1 MTVEPAPAWLGGVF
15 PDAENIKRYVDILL
29 SRGVDW
35 GLLGPREPHRIW
47 SRHVINS
54 VAGAELFAKGAAVC
68 DVGSGAG
75 LPGIPLAIARPDL
88 QVTLVESLLRRA
100 DFLQL
105 AVDELELS
113 DRVQVVRARAE
124 DLQFKFDVVTARA
137 VAPLSKLVGW
147 TTPLFMPDGQLLALK
162 GDSATKEV
170 NAAAELLRS
179 RGLRAEVLQVRA
191 HQSAEPTNIVRVVR
205 G

>member
-1 MTVEPAPAWLGGVF
+1 MTVESAPAWLGEVF

-35 GLLGPREPHRIW
+35 GLLGPREPDRIW

-54 VAGAELFAKGAAVC
+54 VAGAELFANGAAVC

-105 AVDELELS
+105 AIDELELS
-113 DRVQVVRARAE
+113 ERVQVLRARAE
-124 DLQFKFDVVTARA
+124 QMQFKFDVVTARA

-147 TTPLFMPDGQLLALK
+147 TTPLFLPDGELLALK
-162 GDSATKEV
+162 GDSATEEV
-170 NAAAELLRS
+170 NAAGEFLRS

-191 HQSAEPTNIVRVVR
+191 HRSAEPTNIVRVIR